1 MPRCVCAWEL
11 VRLERYEW
19 RLVEAS
25 ARPPYMSQTRS
36 KRNSL
41 GFDEPW
47 HRDWLFLA
55 VLFVSATGTGIGIA
69 RGTPWWVAL
78 AAFGGGVF
86 IGGLVLGSLR
96 EIYRGYRADR

>member
-1 MPRCVCAWEL
+1 MCAWGL
-11 VRLERYEW
+11 VKLERYEW
-19 RLVEAS
+19 RHVEAS
-25 ARPPYMSQTRS
+25 ARPPYMSQ
-36 KRNSL
+36 RNSL
-41 GFDEPW
+41 GVDEPW
-47 HRDWLFLA
+47 HRDWLFLV

-96 EIYRGYRADR
+96 EICRGYRAAR